1 MGNNDDALSVVHE
14 LIETCR
20 DGETGYLHA
29 SATVTDPQLKA
40 HFQKQSQERHS
51 FIEELKQEAAR
62 LGEKETDTSGS
73 TAGMLH
79 RIWFETKADLGLGDA
94 AVLSSVDSGEESA
107 KKTYEKALEA
117 PLPDDL
123 RVLVNKQAQC
133 VFDAHNRVL
142 VLRENKAA

>member
-1 MGNNDDALSVVHE
+1 MANNDDALSVIHE

-29 SATVTDPQLKA
+29 SAIVSDPQLKA
-40 HFQKQSQERHS
+40 HFQKQSEERHT
-51 FIEELKQEAAR
+51 FIQELRQEATR
-62 LGEKETDTSGS
+62 LGEEETDTSGS

-79 RIWFETKADLGLGDA
+79 RIWFESKADLGLGDA

-117 PLPDDL
+117 TLPDDL
-123 RVLVNKQAQC
+123 RAIITAQAQC
-133 VFDAHNRVL
+133 VFDAHNRIL
-142 VLRENKAA
+142 ILREKAA